1 MLRRCLAAWT
11 TRSTRQNPARKA
23 RGFLFHHERVYH
35 GAMVLVGAEAFSL
48 RAETTEE
55 NLRRRKNTER
65 QKARDAHARGDSSWR
80 TFALCAALLTVVL
93 ARVAAA
99 AE

>member
-1 MLRRCLAAWT
+1 M
-11 TRSTRQNPARKA
+11 
-23 RGFLFHHERVYH
+23 YH
-35 GAMVLVGAEAFSL
+35 GAMAFLYAEVLSL

-65 QKARDAHARGDSSWR
+65 QKARDAHARGDSNWL
-80 TFALCAALLTVVL
+80 TFALCAAMLTVVL